1 MGAEKKAPPAPDA
14 PAEAMWRDFFARRC
28 PTARDVINSA
38 VVALSLRDARIAELD
53 EQVRELTAE
62 CKLLQ
67 RTREDLRREIT
78 MLETHGQRP

>member
-1 MGAEKKAPPAPDA
+1 MKKPDKSDRHGR
-14 PAEAMWRDFFARRC
+14 ERMWRDTFNRHC
-28 PTARDVINSA
+28 PEKLDVINSA

-67 RTREDLRREIT
+67 RIREDLRREIT

>member
-1 MGAEKKAPPAPDA
+1 MKKPDKSDRH
-14 PAEAMWRDFFARRC
+14 ERERMWRDTFNRHC
-28 PTARDVINSA
+28 PEKQDVINSA
-38 VVALSLRDARIAELD
+38 AMALVLRDARIAELD

-67 RTREDLRREIT
+67 RAREDLRREVT